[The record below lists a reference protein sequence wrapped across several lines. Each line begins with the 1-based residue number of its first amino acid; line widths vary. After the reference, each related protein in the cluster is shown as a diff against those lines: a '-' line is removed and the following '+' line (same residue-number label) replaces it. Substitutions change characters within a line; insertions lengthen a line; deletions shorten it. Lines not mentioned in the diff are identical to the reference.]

1 MYFTIRREKIMHFD
15 KKKENCVRLI
25 SPSLRM
31 HDGVVNMSQKEEE
44 GEKAIDPND
53 VKIERWKE
61 RIKEVCKIKITV

>member
-31 HDGVVNMSQKEEE
+31 HDGVVNMSQKEE

-53 VKIERWKE
+53 VKIERFQME
-61 RIKEVCKIKITV
+61 RKDQRSLQD